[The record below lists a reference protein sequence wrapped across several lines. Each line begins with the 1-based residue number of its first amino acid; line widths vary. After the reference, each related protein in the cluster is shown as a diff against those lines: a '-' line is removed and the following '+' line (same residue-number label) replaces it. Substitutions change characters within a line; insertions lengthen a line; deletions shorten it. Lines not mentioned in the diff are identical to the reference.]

1 MRRSKREFSRDED
14 EGRGQ
19 GGEVTLELL
28 FVVEW
33 TYSDGTIDGDEWDA
47 RKKEEGRTRR
57 RRGRCKA

>member
-33 TYSDGTIDGDEWDA
+33 TYSDGKIDDDEWEA
-47 RKKEEGRTRR
+47 RKKEE
-57 RRGRCKA
+57 